1 MSLRLDTKEGYRTVM
16 SVYAPQTGCP
26 EHEKDDFYFTL
37 EEAISYYSS
46 TNPEWWPIAALCVGK
61 PCEFILFLSEFCA
74 VAGFYVKDGSA
85 EEALGR
91 EAYERTS
98 VKSSSY
104 LSVSED
110 DEAVETPDLK

>member
-1 MSLRLDTKEGYRTVM
+1 MICSRLHRSASSTAK
-16 SVYAPQTGCP
+16 TGM
-26 EHEKDDFYFTL
+26 EVL
-37 EEAISYYSS
+37 VRLSYYSS